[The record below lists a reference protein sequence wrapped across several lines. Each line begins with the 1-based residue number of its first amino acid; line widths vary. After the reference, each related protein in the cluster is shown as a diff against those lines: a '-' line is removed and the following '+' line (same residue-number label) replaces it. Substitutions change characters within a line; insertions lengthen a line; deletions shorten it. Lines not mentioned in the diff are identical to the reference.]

1 MDFKDKL
8 QALAAKIPLLAPRL
22 QTEEAT
28 KNALIM
34 PFIAA
39 LGYDVFDPTEVVPEY
54 IADHGIKKGEK
65 VDYALVKDEQ
75 IIVIFECK
83 HCGGDLNVAHASQL
97 FRYFGVT
104 TARIGVLTNGV
115 QYRFFTDLEAPNKM
129 DEVPFLEVDMSALNE
144 THIAE
149 LKKLTKPA
157 FNLDELLTGAADLK
171 YTREIKRLLSEQLDN
186 PTDEFV
192 KMFASKVFGGVLTP
206 QRREYFGGLT
216 QRAFKTLLSEQIAQR
231 LQNAM
236 GEGAAPVN
244 LSVSSHTPAAINVE
258 VTVES
263 PTGEPD
269 DAKKDAVTTTEEELQ
284 GFYMIKAIL
293 RQHVEPARIIA
304 RDTQSYF
311 GILLDD
317 NNRKPLARLHFNRG
331 QKYLGLFDENRTE
344 TRVPIGDLNDIY
356 AHANELTRVL
366 AFYEK
371 DKAKGEL
378 NVD

>member
-1 MDFKDKL
+1 MDFIDRL
-8 QALAAKIPLLAPRL
+8 HALAAKIPAVSPRL

-39 LGYDVFDPTEVVPEY
+39 LGYDVFDPMEVVPEF

-65 VDYALVKDEQ
+65 VDYAIVKDEK
-75 IIVIFECK
+75 IIMIWECK
-83 HCGGDLNVAHASQL
+83 RCGGDLSVSNASQL

-104 TARIGVLTNGV
+104 ETRVAVLTNGV
-115 QYRFFTDLEAPNKM
+115 QYRFFSDLEAANKM
-129 DEVPFLEVDMSALNE
+129 DEVPFLEVDMTALNE
-144 THIAE
+144 SVVTE

-157 FNLDELLTGAADLK
+157 FNIDELLSGAADLK
-171 YTREIKRLLSEQLDN
+171 YTREIKRLLSEQLEA
-186 PTDEFV
+186 PSDEFV
-192 KMFASKVFGGVLTP
+192 KMFASKVFTGMLTP

-216 QRAFKTLLSEQIAQR
+216 QRAFKTLLSEQISQR

-244 LSVSSHTPAAINVE
+244 LSVSSHTPSQINVE

-263 PTGEPD
+263 PSTEAED
-269 DAKKDAVTTTEEELQ
+269 VKRDLVVTTEDELQ

-293 RQHVEPARIIA
+293 RQHVEPSRITA
-304 RDTQSYF
+304 RDTQFYF

-317 NNRKPLARLHFNRG
+317 NNRSP
-331 QKYLGLFDENRTE
+331 
-344 TRVPIGDLNDIY
+344 
-356 AHANELTRVL
+356 
-366 AFYEK
+366 
-371 DKAKGEL
+371 
-378 NVD
+378 

>member
-8 QALAAKIPLLAPRL
+8 QALATKIPLLAPRL

-65 VDYALVKDEQ
+65 VDYALVKGDQ

-171 YTREIKRLLSEQLDN
+171 YTREIKRLLAEQLDA
-186 PTDEFV
+186 PSDEFV

-244 LSVSSHTPAAINVE
+244 LSVSSHSPAPINVE

-371 DKAKGEL
+371 G
-378 NVD
+378 NTNGNQ